1 MEGRAR
7 PQGAIVMPTDSS
19 PATGTPAEAE
29 ASALVAQLQGQHVI
43 AMKLIEGLSEQQQV
57 QLALAC
63 RSILAYVAAPQ
74 PF

>member
-1 MEGRAR
+1 
-7 PQGAIVMPTDSS
+7 MPTDTL
-19 PATGTPAEAE
+19 PATGAQTAAE
-29 ASALVAQLQGQHVI
+29 ASALVAQLQGNHVT
-43 AMKLIEGLSEQQQV
+43 AMKLVEGLSEQQQA